1 MSTYQIVI
9 RRLALRPAWLVALA
23 LALAAALA
31 IRMAIAITAFDL
43 ANSPIGHVA
52 QDEVTNFN
60 LKSANEVLFR
70 GQYERE
76 FWSGTLLAYRLDAA
90 GNVQPSTSWWTG
102 DAGELIGTQSP
113 GSRLIATM
121 RDDGTPVPFR
131 LASLSAGQQ
140 VYFPDGDVMVN
151 YLRGDRT
158 NEIPAAGATY
168 RQRVTVMGAVI
179 HSRPF
184 FVADDTNPTVF
195 VGANDGMLHA
205 INAGT
210 GSTGGTERWAYVPS
224 MLLPKM
230 RRLTADPYVNTYFVD
245 GQINVATILSGTK
258 RILVGGLGAGGKGLY
273 ALNITGSAGLGA
285 ISEAGVAGK
294 VMWEINPA
302 KLNYANPATSN
313 AYENLGY
320 TFGIITVTKVNV
332 GGTTTDAVII
342 GNGYN
347 DGGDY
352 GSYLFV
358 INADTGQLI
367 KRFKAGDGTVLSPNG
382 LSTPVAIDNDR
393 NGIADTVYAG
403 DLNGSMWKFDLRDLA
418 NPATVSTVATDVGG
432 LSPVPSPLPKA
443 VKLLLSVAPEVITST
458 PGVAIHPEGGYMV
471 TFGTGKMLVAA
482 DLDDAGINNLYG
494 IWDGAPAGNDT
505 LLPQTIS
512 ERDYVSPA
520 GTIRVRRTSS
530 NQPTWLPGGAGKHK
544 GWKVPLPAGE
554 RVLGDGAFIENGR
567 FYFTSYNPT
576 KSTLITGTSTTVKG
590 DNWLMELDYLT
601 GGSSNQ
607 PFLDLSGNVKLD
619 DADRIKY
626 IASDTIP
633 LGKVAGD
640 PIMTTDGIPVGKFI
654 SIGVLSQPILVQLV
668 TLNDTLFNQNPD
680 VIVPPTSVDRGVQG
694 GHFDVEVYYGRTTAT
709 ITVGAT
715 GQNGCYP
722 ANLGA
727 ITVDGVEVV
736 PNLASSDLPNG
747 VSTTVN
753 ATTIRNKVT
762 NGFSAS
768 VSGNTVT
775 ITAPDGSY
783 IGKTFSIAPGTAQP
797 LVPGTVVN
805 PTALINFSGT
815 STANFSITNDLS
827 GRAIRVGGSNAR
839 TNPIAIGTGKTA
851 VQAAAAVVAAGGTGG
866 TFKYYV
872 GGNTITPLCA
882 VQTTSTVCIVDTSG
896 SNTTTNRLLTVGSV
910 VNPGGLTF
918 TLGNTACT
926 AGGAPPVALSGSTN
940 FKPALATTA
949 FDNGSGGD
957 ATKIGDTCNGGKSK
971 CTYKE
976 HDHEYDDIYDKTGVN
991 FLNASN
997 GNFNLAKAIP
1007 STTTQFKVIAQN
1019 QYLSPAVDL
1028 HIGNAGYLFNVDAGY
1043 VPIKTFTTSAALDLA
1058 TLPTYTRATIGSLA
1072 FNLPSTAFTNRDW
1085 WGGHLSLPA
1094 DVRDGLHPT
1103 EAGCV
1108 FNSASAPV
1116 VAGGVVTTASQDG
1129 NMYRP
1134 VIPPAMVTVSGNGV
1148 LGYGPTQGPGGIP
1161 TTELTATGVRH
1172 NGALALQIIRADT
1185 PNAAI
1190 ELSVPGRPEY
1200 GWRVKAAEYARYV
1213 IASYSTFHH
1222 TKHLGLCY
1230 GDTNV
1235 TFTLYGVTYTNVSWS
1250 KTPVKDTRT
1259 CGGSDTSTK
1268 KVCAVD
1274 LSGSAGPDPKLGDL
1288 SGGGVVESVTTVVT
1302 GNVTVTTI
1310 RYVGILAAATIT
1322 RTVNGDG
1329 SIAIVSKD
1337 VFYKKCIEDGGTNA
1351 SCSTSQTIANKSG
1364 AVKSGGDERGL
1375 QARTGRISWRELVA
1389 P

>member
-471 TFGTGKMLVAA
+471 TFGTGKMLVA
-482 DLDDAGINNLYG
+482 
-494 IWDGAPAGNDT
+494 
-505 LLPQTIS
+505 
-512 ERDYVSPA
+512 
-520 GTIRVRRTSS
+520 
-530 NQPTWLPGGAGKHK
+530 
-544 GWKVPLPAGE
+544 
-554 RVLGDGAFIENGR
+554 
-567 FYFTSYNPT
+567 
-576 KSTLITGTSTTVKG
+576 
-590 DNWLMELDYLT
+590 
-601 GGSSNQ
+601 
-607 PFLDLSGNVKLD
+607 
-619 DADRIKY
+619 
-626 IASDTIP
+626 
-633 LGKVAGD
+633 
-640 PIMTTDGIPVGKFI
+640 
-654 SIGVLSQPILVQLV
+654 
-668 TLNDTLFNQNPD
+668 
-680 VIVPPTSVDRGVQG
+680 
-694 GHFDVEVYYGRTTAT
+694 
-709 ITVGAT
+709 
-715 GQNGCYP
+715 
-722 ANLGA
+722 
-727 ITVDGVEVV
+727 
-736 PNLASSDLPNG
+736 
-747 VSTTVN
+747 
-753 ATTIRNKVT
+753 KVT
-762 NGFSAS
+762 
-768 VSGNTVT
+768 
-775 ITAPDGSY
+775 
-783 IGKTFSIAPGTAQP
+783 
-797 LVPGTVVN
+797 
-805 PTALINFSGT
+805 
-815 STANFSITNDLS
+815 
-827 GRAIRVGGSNAR
+827 
-839 TNPIAIGTGKTA
+839 
-851 VQAAAAVVAAGGTGG
+851 
-866 TFKYYV
+866 
-872 GGNTITPLCA
+872 
-882 VQTTSTVCIVDTSG
+882 
-896 SNTTTNRLLTVGSV
+896 
-910 VNPGGLTF
+910 
-918 TLGNTACT
+918 
-926 AGGAPPVALSGSTN
+926 
-940 FKPALATTA
+940 
-949 FDNGSGGD
+949 
-957 ATKIGDTCNGGKSK
+957 
-971 CTYKE
+971 
-976 HDHEYDDIYDKTGVN
+976 
-991 FLNASN
+991 
-997 GNFNLAKAIP
+997 
-1007 STTTQFKVIAQN
+1007 
-1019 QYLSPAVDL
+1019 
-1028 HIGNAGYLFNVDAGY
+1028 
-1043 VPIKTFTTSAALDLA
+1043 
-1058 TLPTYTRATIGSLA
+1058 
-1072 FNLPSTAFTNRDW
+1072 
-1085 WGGHLSLPA
+1085 
-1094 DVRDGLHPT
+1094 
-1103 EAGCV
+1103 
-1108 FNSASAPV
+1108 
-1116 VAGGVVTTASQDG
+1116 
-1129 NMYRP
+1129 M
-1134 VIPPAMVTVSGNGV
+1134 
-1148 LGYGPTQGPGGIP
+1148 
-1161 TTELTATGVRH
+1161 
-1172 NGALALQIIRADT
+1172 
-1185 PNAAI
+1185 
-1190 ELSVPGRPEY
+1190 
-1200 GWRVKAAEYARYV
+1200 
-1213 IASYSTFHH
+1213 
-1222 TKHLGLCY
+1222 
-1230 GDTNV
+1230 
-1235 TFTLYGVTYTNVSWS
+1235 
-1250 KTPVKDTRT
+1250 
-1259 CGGSDTSTK
+1259 
-1268 KVCAVD
+1268 
-1274 LSGSAGPDPKLGDL
+1274 
-1288 SGGGVVESVTTVVT
+1288 
-1302 GNVTVTTI
+1302 
-1310 RYVGILAAATIT
+1310 
-1322 RTVNGDG
+1322 
-1329 SIAIVSKD
+1329 
-1337 VFYKKCIEDGGTNA
+1337 
-1351 SCSTSQTIANKSG
+1351 
-1364 AVKSGGDERGL
+1364 
-1375 QARTGRISWRELVA
+1375 
-1389 P
+1389 